1 MNKRLGIFIL
11 IIVAIVL
18 THSQISALPH
28 SLQIRHTLL
37 GLLILYAGY
46 HVYKP
51 KYYYRIGN
59 DALNC
64 LKGNA

>member
-46 HVYKP
+46 HVYKA
-51 KYYYRIGN
+51 KY
-59 DALNC
+59 
-64 LKGNA
+64 